1 MTAEAII
8 QKIISDAEQQ
18 ATAIRTKAEQQARTI
33 KTEASQHAKK
43 QAQDIYNSG
52 IQRADNRKKI
62 LISQAHQQLK
72 RKEMNAKEDIINT
85 CFDNALDRLTNL
97 NETEYKDLI
106 KHFIEQG
113 KKQISGEFSIK
124 TSRDLDKKIAKEL
137 QLPISG
143 ETTATGGIVLVSK
156 DGAITVDYTFEGILK
171 REKQRIRVT
180 VGKLLFG

>member
-8 QKIISDAEQQ
+8 QKILSDAEQQ
-18 ATAIRTKAEQQARTI
+18 ATVIRSEAEQQATTI

-43 QAQDIYNSG
+43 QAQDIYNTG
-52 IQRADNRKKI
+52 IQQADNRKKI

-85 CFDNALDRLTNL
+85 CFDNALDRLINL

-106 KHFIEQG
+106 KHFITQG

-124 TSRDLDKKIAKEL
+124 TSKGLDKKIAKEL
-137 QLPISG
+137 QIPVSG
-143 ETTATGGIVLVSK
+143 ETTATGGVMLVSTN
-156 DGAITVDYTFEGILK
+156 GSITVDYTFEGFLK